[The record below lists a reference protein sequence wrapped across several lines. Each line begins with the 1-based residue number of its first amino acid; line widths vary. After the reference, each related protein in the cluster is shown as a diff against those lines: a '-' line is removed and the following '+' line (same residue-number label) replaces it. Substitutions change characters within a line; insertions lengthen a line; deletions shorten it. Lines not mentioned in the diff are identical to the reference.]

1 MPVITGAPFI
11 LGGSTGFKDTD
22 AVVRVKAPSNSVVT
36 MTKGSTTKQFT
47 IALYLDSTYSIFY
60 CYIPSSLFDS
70 SSWTVK
76 AYLNGGSKQTTVIV
90 SAACEYDVIL
100 NWNVPIGFTEL
111 TYIQSDYAERIINSD
126 AIDTSAIKLGA
137 IPTTSVSVYVKQ
149 TFSDISSSGSSLSP
163 IFELWSLDSSNK
175 FIRRECSASPYY
187 ESSGTVHKQISVAT
201 YGNSTHYSREAIS
214 LNTIYD
220 NEYKYY
226 NDDPSSSSTW
236 QMRWMLDRSYTLPY
250 APGNG
255 FNANAINFTIRFW
268 SSAFDNSKA
277 TIGGTTIEQKEYVLR
292 GRFYSARV
300 VADGTE
306 RAIFLPCRRD
316 SDNRLGVYEKK
327 SNTFCPCNTTVGF
340 IAGGVVQ

>member
-1 MPVITGAPFI
+1 MPIVGKPFI
-11 LGGSTGFKDTD
+11 LGGSSGIKSTD
-22 AVVRVKAPSNSVVT
+22 AVVRVKAPVNSTVT
-36 MTKGSTTKQFT
+36 MSKDTITKEFTTV
-47 IALYLDSTYSIFY
+47 IYLDTTYAMYY
-60 CYIPSSLFDS
+60 CYIPQKLFDS
-70 SSWTVK
+70 NNAWTI
-76 AYLNGGSKQTTVIV
+76 IV
-90 SAACEYDVIL
+90 SIGGGTKQETIFITEPCEYDVLL

-126 AIDTSAIKLGA
+126 AIDTSAIRLGA

-149 TFSDISSSGSSLSP
+149 TFSNVHSFTNATE

-175 FIRRECSASPYY
+175 FIRQECSANPVY
-187 ESSGTVHKQISVAT
+187 ESSGTVHKQIGVGT
-201 YGNSTHYSREAIS
+201 YGNSTHYSREEIS

-226 NDDPSSSSTW
+226 NNNPSSSSTW
-236 QMRWMLDRSYTLPY
+236 HMQWMIDRSYVVPY
-250 APGNG
+250 TNGNG

-277 TIGGTTIEQKEYVLR
+277 TIGDTTIQQKEYVLR

-340 IAGGVVQ
+340 TAGGVVQ